1 MVTNNKVLTVSYGT
15 FSCTLEGFEDS
26 FDTMKAI
33 AEYFRD
39 LAADDR
45 YFGAEPPTPDAEML
59 ARIAER
65 EIERRVQAR
74 VDHGAIVLSAA
85 AAASPA
91 AAETSVADPVE
102 ETKAPAPKQDV
113 SEEVTEVAEAAETIE
128 SDETDQAVVATL
140 TDEAAP
146 AQQAEPEEVE
156 SEETGVAAEAAETDQ
171 GADTDEDA
179 VEDVMSQAAEERSE
193 TAFPVAEEPGTPI
206 IEATDSDEIEDAL
219 EMDTS
224 AETAEALPE
233 AEDIVEEELAE
244 FVDEAETL
252 EDEIFAEADEGT
264 APVVAEEAADA
275 EDAFADWDDE
285 EDDVDPE
292 YEVNSIAAKLERIR
306 AVVSRVEEEPEDD
319 FSEDEHAEDV
329 PAEDTFLADTVHQVE
344 EALAAEDQPEDTP
357 QPLRARVV
365 RMKRADFEEAVASG
379 LLEAEPVEDDEDED
393 MSLEDGT
400 SLSPE
405 DEAELLAE
413 LAEVE
418 AELDVLA
425 SYEDDADETV
435 SEERAEAEAPT
446 QTEEDDEPFVLTDAV
461 ETPDEDPAP
470 KASEQLAE
478 AAGGGDDLSRLMA
491 KAESEMQEPVG
502 KGRRQAI
509 AHLRAAV
516 KATKAEK
523 EAGNDMS
530 RRDHSEAYR
539 DDLASVVRAV
549 PGGAS
554 ADKPRERSEA
564 PLKLVAAQRVDA
576 PAPAPERDPA
586 PEVAEAAKAAEPA
599 PDTAPRAPVRPRR
612 VSAERIDREELARNA
627 APVGTSAKVQ
637 GDFQAY
643 ATSVG
648 ATRLPEV
655 LEAAAA
661 YLTFVEGH
669 DRFSRPM
676 LMRMA
681 RDANED
687 EFSREIGL
695 RSFGQLL
702 REKKIEKIAGGRFT
716 AKPSI
721 GFKPDDRA
729 VG

>member
-85 AAASPA
+85 AAAAPA
-91 AAETSVADPVE
+91 AAESTVATPAEDA
-102 ETKAPAPKQDV
+102 KAPAPEQDF
-113 SEEVTEVAEAAETIE
+113 SEDAVEVTEGAEAVEAIE
-128 SDETDQAVVATL
+128 SDDTDQAVVAAL
-140 TDEAAP
+140 TEEAAP
-146 AQQAEPEEVE
+146 APQPEEIE
-156 SEETGVAAEAAETDQ
+156 AAAELPETDE
-171 GADTDEDA
+171 GADTDEDTVA
-179 VEDVMSQAAEERSE
+179 AVMSQAEEEVSE
-193 TAFPVAEEPGTPI
+193 PDTLDAEEPATPI
-206 IEATDSDEIEDAL
+206 IEATDSEEIEDAL
-219 EMDTS
+219 EMATP
-224 AETAEALPE
+224 AETAEALAE

-244 FVDEAETL
+244 IVDEAETL
-252 EDEIFAEADEGT
+252 EDETFAEADEGT
-264 APVVAEEAADA
+264 APVVAEEEADA

-285 EDDVDPE
+285 EEDVDPE

-306 AVVSRVEEEPEDD
+306 AVVSRVVEEPEDD

-379 LLEAEPVEDDEDED
+379 LLEAEPVEEDEDED

-425 SYEDDADETV
+425 SYEDDDDEPV
-435 SEERAEAEAPT
+435 SEERAESENSADAEDEA
-446 QTEEDDEPFVLTDAV
+446 QDSDEPFVLTDAV

-470 KASEQLAE
+470 KASEQLGE

-523 EAGNDMS
+523 EAGNDLS

-586 PEVAEAAKAAEPA
+586 PEVAEAAKAAEPT

-612 VSAERIDREELARNA
+612 VSAERIDREEIARNA

-716 AKPSI
+716 AKSTI